1 MSSITKPIVLLFAD
15 DDLDDQLLV
24 KEAFAEN
31 KLSNKILFVNNGEE
45 LLDYLKQR
53 GKFSDP
59 DLSPRP
65 DLILLDLNMPK
76 VDGREAL
83 KEIKQDKK
91 LRQIPVIILTTSK
104 AEEDIIRTYDLGV
117 NSYISKPVTFTA
129 MVKIVQTIEAYWFQ
143 IVKLPSRSKS
153 E

>member
-1 MSSITKPIVLLFAD
+1 MSSITKPLVLLFAD

-24 KEAFAEN
+24 KEAFEEN
-31 KLSNKILFVNNGEE
+31 RLANKIHFVNNGEE
-45 LLDYLKQR
+45 LLDYLNQR

-59 DLSPRP
+59 ALSPRP

-91 LRQIPVIILTTSK
+91 LRQIPVVVLTTSK
-104 AEEDIIRTYDLGV
+104 AEEEIIRTYDLGV
-117 NSYISKPVTFTA
+117 NSFISKQVTFSA
-129 MVKIVQTIEAYWFQ
+129 MVQIVQTIEAYWFQ
-143 IVKLPSRSKS
+143 IVKLPSRSKGK
-153 E
+153 